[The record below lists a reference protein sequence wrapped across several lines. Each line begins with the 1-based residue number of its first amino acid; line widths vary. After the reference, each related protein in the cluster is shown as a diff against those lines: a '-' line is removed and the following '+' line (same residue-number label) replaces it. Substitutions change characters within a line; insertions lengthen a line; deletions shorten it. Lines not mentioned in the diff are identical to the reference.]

1 MSSISKILQNGSTL
15 YLPNQ
20 FGAWILST
28 GCGSG
33 KTTMYKD
40 LIKEHWQEGIL
51 YTVDSRLECVSMYQW
66 VMTNIEGIRESDIFM
81 MFTKASDDK
90 LQILAENNLNAYKQ
104 NPGMLLSK
112 KVVIIPHPRL
122 FCDIPGYFL
131 VYNPGLT
138 EFLGF
143 DGDFKKLMTRDDL
156 RQWILIDETPQFF
169 KPFVEFQ
176 GWMIP
181 LMKDKSET
189 DISVIYQ
196 EWLKGKKY
204 DPFKNSSLKLNQQ
217 KKDSALKMLKLY
229 IPQWLI
235 DEPRDSYR
243 IQFGPKDLQQPG
255 MKTHLYLAEGAGD
268 VLFGGIKGYKL
279 ININPKYTSKL
290 SLVPFKFSL
299 NRKAIPGELEK
310 QTFLNTLKEIIDN
323 ETQSVLVVVW
333 KDFRGDNSIDDSEA
347 ANESQWRDEV
357 KDGLQKLGVPESKF
371 RITYYGASD
380 CKSTNAYRECGSI
393 VCCGKWMLPGSSVDK
408 LNDGFGGMC
417 DIGDYNLYQYIQL
430 VSRIGLRNN
439 TGDTYKMYYS
449 EDFKDQ
455 KGNFPLGNRLLEYI
469 NNNNLLPIKPKV
481 PGWVK
486 KLQSI
491 KNGKSQKDSIMAL
504 LGMGYLDEKMLE
516 DNSNA
521 NQVKIKLADIAAII
535 PHSKKPRRDDYKFL
549 IKTLGHLGISLI
561 IE

>member
-1 MSSISKILQNGSTL
+1 MSSITKILQNGSTL

-51 YTVDSRLECVSMYQW
+51 YTVDSRLECVAMYQW
-66 VMTNIEGIRESDIFM
+66 VMTNIEGIRESDVFM
-81 MFTKASDDK
+81 IFTKGSDNK
-90 LQILAENNLNAYKQ
+90 LQIMAENNLNAYKQ
-104 NPGMLLSK
+104 NPGILLSK

-138 EFLGF
+138 ELPVF

-169 KPFVEFQ
+169 KPFAEVP
-176 GWMIP
+176 GWLP
-181 LMKDKSET
+181 LLMRGKGESE
-189 DISVIYQ
+189 ISKLYEERI
-196 EWLKGKKY
+196 KGLKY
-204 DPFKNSSLKLNQQ
+204 DPFPNQKMKMNQMKSDSTLTIMRKRIPKWMKEKQ
-217 KKDSALKMLKLY
+217 KDIYK
-229 IPQWLI
+229 
-235 DEPRDSYR
+235 
-243 IQFGPKDLQQPG
+243 IQFGPKDLQQSG

-268 VLFGGIKGYKL
+268 VLFSGIKGYKL

-299 NRKAIPGELEK
+299 NRKTVPGELEK
-310 QTFLNTLKEIIDN
+310 QVFLNTLKGIIDN
-323 ETQSVLVVVW
+323 EYQKVLIVVW
-333 KDFRGDNSIDDSEA
+333 KEFRGENSIDDSEA

-408 LNDGFGGMC
+408 LNEGFGGMC

-449 EDFKDQ
+449 GDFKDQ

-481 PGWVK
+481 PRWVK
-486 KLQSI
+486 RLESI
-491 KNGKSQKDSIMAL
+491 KNGQTQKDSIMAL

-535 PHSKKPRRDDYKFL
+535 PHSRKPRRDDYKFL
-549 IKTLGHLGISLI
+549 IKTLGHLGISLT